1 MPKIKNV
8 SPFGDLDV
16 PLLGRIFEAGTVLD
30 VTDEQAEI
38 LLRQVDN
45 FKPWGEAAQKVQ
57 SKVQKADA
65 KLQETEEGV
74 APIAP
79 PAEEV
84 DSK

>member
-8 SPFGDLDV
+8 SPFGDLEV
-16 PLLGRIFEAGTVLD
+16 PLLGRIFEHGSILD
-30 VTDEQAEI
+30 VTEEQAEV
-38 LLRQVDN
+38 LLRQTDN
-45 FKPWGEAAQKVQ
+45 FQPWGEAAQKVQ
-57 SKVQKADA
+57 RKAQKADERV
-65 KLQETEEGV
+65 QETGEGV